1 MRKVIKIFIA
11 SSIVEFANERMM
23 IENFIRNVS
32 DRFEEKYDIKIQP
45 LLCENFDDAYSA
57 TRKQEEYNEKIR
69 SSELCFFIFFT
80 KAGKYTL
87 EEFEVARKRFE
98 ETGKPKIYTYFKIIK
113 DNSVEKS
120 LTDFMD
126 ELDKTF
132 GHFYGTFEHID
143 TIKLRILLSLKLQE
157 MDFLEIKANEGECV
171 VDGDTIMSLDNV
183 TEFANNKSLEKLQ
196 DELSKVE
203 EEFYR
208 IKPMYELGN
217 CDRSFYEHYC
227 KIVSK
232 RQILLDD
239 INELQK
245 KIFKI
250 SLQMS
255 HDDIKG
261 EISARQKEAYRL
273 FELGDY
279 EGCISVLDSKDIDD
293 DFLKARERLHEQ
305 DIAICRKYI
314 REHKTAI
321 DILISMTDYASRFE
335 EIENRYNKILPLI
348 FEKNIEVATAY
359 DYVCFLYFHQK
370 LKIAYKIGKDLYEQ
384 LSIEE
389 SVMPKLL
396 NLLGNICGE
405 RKKAIEYYTKAVEI
419 LENRKTSD
427 FTQIAICY
435 MNLSAQYEKECDFE
449 KSCQCCIK
457 ANKLLI
463 SNKHKKITREQ
474 KLKVIDLHC
483 SVGNFLWCVYLLRY
497 NVEQQEI
504 YDLSKQHYDLAIE
517 LQQNTESKS
526 IEDSILFVRPY
537 SCLSSMYYDMK
548 DYKKSIIFRQ
558 KSIEMQKKV
567 FALDPLRYI
576 RTYIHDGLYA
586 IAETY
591 SKVGQYENSLNY
603 MEQCISVIE
612 PYIHIQNVELEDLL
626 SEMYFGWAIILFS
639 ANMLNESF
647 EKMEHAIKLYESL
660 YSDNPEAFYSHLT
673 AAYAQIV
680 AICEEAKLH
689 DEAQA
694 FYDKLVLLR
703 GN

>member
-80 KAGKYTL
+80 KAGEYTR
-87 EEFEVARKRFE
+87 EEFEVARKKFE

-132 GHFYGTFEHID
+132 GHYYGTFEHID

-171 VDGDTIMSLDNV
+171 VDGDTVMSLDNV

-321 DILISMTDYASRFE
+321 DILLSMTDYANRFE

-359 DYVCFLYFHQK
+359 DYVCFLYFQQK
-370 LKIAYKIGKDLYEQ
+370 PKIAYKIGKDLYEQ

-396 NLLGNICGE
+396 NLLGNVCGD

-419 LENRKTSD
+419 LESIKTSD

-435 MNLSAQYEKECDFE
+435 MNLSTQYENECDFE

-463 SNKHKKITREQ
+463 SNKHQKITREQ

-483 SVGNFLWCVYLLRY
+483 SVGNFLWRVYLLRY
-497 NVEQQEI
+497 DVDQQEI
-504 YDLSKQHYDLAIE
+504 YSLSKQHYDLAIE

-526 IEDSILFVRPY
+526 IEDAILFVRPY

-548 DYKKSIIFRQ
+548 DYKQSIIFRQ
-558 KSIEMQKKV
+558 KAIEMQKKA

-591 SKVGQYENSLNY
+591 SKVGQYENSSNY

-647 EKMEHAIKLYESL
+647 EKMERAIKLYESL

-673 AAYAQIV
+673 AAYAQII
-680 AICEEAKLH
+680 AICEEAKMH
-689 DEAQA
+689 DEAKVY
-694 FYDKLVLLR
+694 YDKLVLLR